1 MNMERLQQ
9 PISDDMP
16 HGEDLR
22 YGELAGEFQTLKDL
36 RNALRNDERQAL
48 SIDDI
53 YAGYPGWRT
62 LYERAIILL
71 EEGGKDLE
79 VVAWV
84 IEAAV
89 RLEGYAGL
97 AQSFDLLYQL
107 LERYWPNLYP
117 KDEDGFE
124 STLFPL
130 TGLNG
135 VSSEGALIMPLR
147 MAPLFAQ
154 GQNISLLDC
163 IKAFEVSETKDP
175 QKKEALKRKGL
186 MDYEQLQSQVAQ
198 LGDDVHQAAVQT
210 LQRCVDRFTQIDAF
224 LYAQCGHE
232 SPPSS
237 QIKGLLQEAL
247 DRAIHL
253 SGVTGGGT
261 TAEVPVA
268 EDVAAPDV
276 EPQDAPASVTTP
288 VFNLERYR
296 PASREEAFI
305 LIRKLIVFFK
315 ETEPHSPIAY
325 NLERINRWGDLSLPE
340 LIGELITDDSA
351 RANFNKITGVEVINK

>member
-1 MNMERLQQ
+1 MDMHVLLQ
-9 PISDDMP
+9 PISDEVP
-16 HGEDLR
+16 QGEDLR
-22 YGELAGEFQTLKDL
+22 SGSWVDEFHLIKDMRNTL
-36 RNALRNDERQAL
+36 RNEERQAL

-53 YAGYPGWRT
+53 YAGYAGWRT
-62 LYERAIILL
+62 LYERATTLL
-71 EEGGKDLE
+71 EVGSKDIE
-79 VVAWV
+79 VVAWM
-84 IEAAV
+84 IEAAI
-89 RLEGYAGL
+89 RLEGFLGL
-97 AQSFDLLYQL
+97 AKGFELLHQL
-107 LERYWPNLYP
+107 LLRYWPNLYP

-135 VSSEGALIMPLR
+135 TSSEGALIMPLR
-147 MAPLFAQ
+147 MAPLFSQ
-154 GQNISLLDC
+154 GQSISLLDC

-175 QKKEALKRKGL
+175 QKKETLKRKGL
-186 MDYEQLQSQVAQ
+186 PDYEQLQSQVAQ
-198 LGDDVHQAAVQT
+198 LGPEVHKTAVNT
-210 LQRCVDRFTQIDAF
+210 LQRCLDSFVHIDAY
-224 LYAQCGHE
+224 LYEQCGHE

-253 SGVTGGGT
+253 SGMS
-261 TAEVPVA
+261 P
-268 EDVAAPDV
+268 APDQSEDSAPQEVDMSV
-276 EPQDAPASVTTP
+276 EPGLQP
-288 VFNLERYR
+288 VLPSGQPFNLDAYR
-296 PASREEAFI
+296 PASREEAFV

-340 LIGELITDDSA
+340 LIVELITDDNA

>member
-1 MNMERLQQ
+1 MDMHALQQ

-16 HGEDLR
+16 QGDDLR
-22 YGELAGEFQTLKDL
+22 SSHWANEFHSLKDL
-36 RNALRNDERQAL
+36 RNALRNEERQAL

-53 YAGYPGWRT
+53 YAGYAGWQP
-62 LYERAIILL
+62 LYDGAIELL
-71 EEGGKDLE
+71 QVGSKDIE
-79 VVAWV
+79 VVAWTL
-84 IEAAV
+84 EAAI
-89 RLEGYAGL
+89 RLEGFTGL
-97 AQSFDLLYQL
+97 AQGFELLHQIL
-107 LERYWPNLYP
+107 LSYWPNLYP

-135 VSSEGALIMPLR
+135 VSSDGALIMPLR
-147 MAPLFAQ
+147 MAPLFPQ
-154 GQNISLLDC
+154 GQSISLLDC

-186 MDYEQLQSQVAQ
+186 PDYEQLQAQVGQ
-198 LGDDVHQAAVQT
+198 LGTDVHQAAINA
-210 LQRCVDRFTQIDAF
+210 LQRCMDSFGQIDAY

-247 DRAIHL
+247 DRAMHL
-253 SGVTGGGT
+253 SGMTSVSEQT
-261 TAEVPVA
+261 EVSDDQEVSLSIEPVS
-268 EDVAAPDV
+268 P
-276 EPQDAPASVTTP
+276 PASP
-288 VFNLERYR
+288 VEHKFNLEGYR
-296 PASREEAFI
+296 PTNREDAFI